1 MNSYLAALEAAFPI
15 ERILYCKG
23 CGFRLNDLG
32 LPKPPDH
39 CPICGIL
46 NRDASGESDKVIENF
61 SDTERGTDE

>member
-1 MNSYLAALEAAFPI
+1 MNSYLAALEAAYPI

-32 LPKPPDH
+32 LPKPPDY

-46 NRDASGESDKVIENF
+46 NRDASEEDDKNKENF
-61 SDTERGTDE
+61 SDAQRGTNE